1 MWYRPLTWD
10 NQPPKAIAS
19 NEPRITANVA
29 SATMYWVSLKA
40 KLVIRSETV
49 KPIPARPL
57 MAKKSSASRSNRS
70 GLAAIRVC
78 QNSQRRYSDDLT
90 DWQGNSYADKH
101 ARECSVEDRKSYCHG
116 KECINRQ

>member
-1 MWYRPLTWD
+1 MWYRPLTCD

-40 KLVIRSETV
+40 KLVMSKETV

-70 GLAAIRVC
+70 GLAAILFANIASTVIPMT
-78 QNSQRRYSDDLT
+78 LPI
-90 DWQGNSYADKH
+90 
-101 ARECSVEDRKSYCHG
+101 G
-116 KECINRQ
+116 KATAMPTNTLENAPSKTGRAIATAKNA